1 MPSKIA
7 RKHSTIYHKN
17 TQQYCAKKL
26 NVIPGNNSVLTTN
39 ISGNDKY
46 FDKINLR
53 GITNPKRIKMRET
66 MIFCSKNLRERKN
79 FCIFAANFIE
89 SHCAREKQR
98 ISDFQRMKVWKEY
111 SNAKSTSNY

>member
-1 MPSKIA
+1 
-7 RKHSTIYHKN
+7 
-17 TQQYCAKKL
+17 
-26 NVIPGNNSVLTTN
+26 
-39 ISGNDKY
+39 
-46 FDKINLR
+46 
-53 GITNPKRIKMRET
+53 

-98 ISDFQRMKVWKEY
+98 ISDFQRMKVWKEC